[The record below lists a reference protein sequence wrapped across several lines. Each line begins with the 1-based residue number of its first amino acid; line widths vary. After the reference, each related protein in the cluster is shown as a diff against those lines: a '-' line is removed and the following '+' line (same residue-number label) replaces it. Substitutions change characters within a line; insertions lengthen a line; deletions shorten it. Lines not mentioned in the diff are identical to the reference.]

1 MFVGG
6 PGKQLT
12 LYFSCSKHLWRLD
25 YGVWLDLLFSLIN
38 TINAPSLNT
47 SFTFC
52 FLFFLQTTYQLMF
65 LFAIKQNCASE
76 ISYSA
81 IGKRVVLARNS
92 KPLYHPW
99 HHMTN
104 YLVICVEMIIPP
116 FLKIWVWAEWLLQ
129 LEWINY
135 IQDVA
140 IDFFIAI
147 VLVTKSLR

>member
-65 LFAIKQNCASE
+65 LFAIKQNWCIRNFIFS
-76 ISYSA
+76 
-81 IGKRVVLARNS
+81 NS
-92 KPLYHPW
+92 KESCPSKKLKTSLPSLTSHDKLSCYMRRNDHPS
-99 HHMTN
+99 
-104 YLVICVEMIIPP
+104 
-116 FLKIWVWAEWLLQ
+116 
-129 LEWINY
+129 
-135 IQDVA
+135 
-140 IDFFIAI
+140 FFEDLSVSRMATTAR
-147 VLVTKSLR
+147 VN